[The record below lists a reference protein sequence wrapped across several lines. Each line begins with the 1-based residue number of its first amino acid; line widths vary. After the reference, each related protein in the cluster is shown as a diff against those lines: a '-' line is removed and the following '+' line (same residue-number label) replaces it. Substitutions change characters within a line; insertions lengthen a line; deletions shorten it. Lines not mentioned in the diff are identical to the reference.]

1 MKEREKTNF
10 SKKTSPM
17 MFDLIASS
25 YDKLNRVMTFGLDK
39 AWRKA
44 MLKLMPDNVHHWLD
58 AATGTGDQIYFFLKK
73 KFSACQIT
81 GIDLS
86 EGMLSIGKS
95 KLNSYKNVELKNA
108 SMTCL
113 PFGDNSFCVVTCSFG
128 IRNADPF
135 DVALKEFHRVLKEE
149 GSLIIL
155 ESSRPSNPI
164 FRLGHKMYMQYML
177 PLYAKAF
184 NTNPKAYTYLADTTA
199 EFPCGKDFAKILEK
213 VGFEDVQY
221 YPKALG
227 SVTIYYAKKA

>member
-17 MFDLIASS
+17 MFDLIASN

-44 MLKLMPDNVHHWLD
+44 MLKLMPNNVDHWLD

-73 KFSACQIT
+73 NFSARQIT

-86 EGMLSIGKS
+86 EGMLSIGKA
-95 KLNSYKNVELKNA
+95 KLKSYKNVELKNA
-108 SMTCL
+108 SMTSL
-113 PFGDNSFCVVTCSFG
+113 PFDNNSLCVVTCSFG

-135 DVALKEFHRVLKEE
+135 DAALKEFHRVLKEG

-155 ESSRPSNPI
+155 ESSRPLNPVL
-164 FRLGHKMYMQYML
+164 RLGHKMYMQYML

-184 NTNPKAYTYLADTTA
+184 NTNPKAYAYLADTTA
-199 EFPCGKDFAKILEK
+199 KFPCGKDFTKILEK
-213 VGFEDVQY
+213 LGFEDVKFC
-221 YPKALG
+221 PKAFG